1 MCLNSYRDL
10 EKLKGTQGTCCAG
23 LETFQI
29 QAIVE
34 TVPRLLSRAAAEE
47 QTEHACA
54 GRGGGED
61 GGGVLPAPLRE
72 VPEAQG
78 AASYLPTSAPS
89 ALAGLVLGFIC
100 VLLSGLGFLLFCF
113 VETDFY

>member
-1 MCLNSYRDL
+1 MLH
-10 EKLKGTQGTCCAG
+10 T
-23 LETFQI
+23 
-29 QAIVE
+29 
-34 TVPRLLSRAAAEE
+34 
-47 QTEHACA
+47 
-54 GRGGGED
+54 
-61 GGGVLPAPLRE
+61 PLRE